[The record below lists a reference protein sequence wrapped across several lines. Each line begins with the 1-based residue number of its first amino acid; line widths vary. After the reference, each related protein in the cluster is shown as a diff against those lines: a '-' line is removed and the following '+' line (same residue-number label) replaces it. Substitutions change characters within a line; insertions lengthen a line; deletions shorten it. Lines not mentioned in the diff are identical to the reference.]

1 MNQRKTPIALFSYNR
16 PQHVERALNTLALC
30 TRLDECDLHIFSD
43 GLRVEAHRAGW
54 EAAQRIVRG
63 RAAEF
68 NATVVE
74 HPENMGCSPSIVK
87 HVTELCRAYGR
98 VIIVEDDFVM
108 NPGYV
113 SYLLDGL
120 DRYEHEP
127 AVYQISAYMF
137 PVELPPGQDAF
148 LETRPVKRA
157 LLLNCL
163 DAMYGHCVLKLL
175 NAQYYLDQHPQLD
188 LIVLIPEFLRWLVP
202 AGVAAIWSVD
212 LPLGR
217 GAEWNDWLARE
228 IGRRVA
234 EFDQCWLSVAVSHP
248 HPQTYNIERF
258 TGVVPFA
265 LEQWAQRRPT
275 VTFVWRD
282 DRLWSVPAGGGRW
295 TRLTR
300 LIKRGFISRRKHQ
313 QRRLIKFAQALR
325 KLSPDIDFA
334 VAGVAQPG
342 GLPEWITDL
351 RRPEPDAVRERAWC
365 ERYAASHCVVGVHG
379 SNMLL
384 PSAHAG
390 ATVELMPAGHWG
402 NMLQEILFRNEDLRS
417 AVFRHRVLPINTDPV
432 GLAAAVSAVLR
443 TYPDF
448 AAYMAPAAVAHPVI

>member
-1 MNQRKTPIALFSYNR
+1 MIRLHPSPDSTHTCPYCKIQLHVVGWYIPGMRTLVDLTCKSCALEFFGDLGAGQGLYTPMLLEKA
-16 PQHVERALNTLALC
+16 RATIHGA
-30 TRLDECDLHIFSD
+30 
-43 GLRVEAHRAGW
+43 ARAEW
-54 EAAQRIVRG
+54 YANWLQ
-63 RAAEF
+63 
-68 NATVVE
+68 
-74 HPENMGCSPSIVK
+74 S
-87 HVTELCRAYGR
+87 
-98 VIIVEDDFVM
+98 
-108 NPGYV
+108 
-113 SYLLDGL
+113 SYLKRTDGRL
-120 DRYEHEP
+120 
-127 AVYQISAYMF
+127 
-137 PVELPPGQDAF
+137 ELAIT
-148 LETRPVKRA
+148 ETRPVKQA

-188 LIVLIPEFLRWLVP
+188 LIVLIPDVLRWLVP
-202 AGVAAIWSVD
+202 PGVAAIWSVD

-258 TGVVPFA
+258 TGVMPFA

-325 KLSPDIDFA
+325 KLGPEIDFA

-342 GLPEWITDL
+342 GLPVWITDL

-390 ATVELMPAGHWG
+390 ATIELMPAGHWG
-402 NMLQEILFRNEDLRS
+402 NMLQEILFRDEDLRS

-448 AAYMAPAAVAHPVI
+448 AAYMAPEAVAHPVL